1 MFHDLSVLMSTL
13 QSLGTTNL
21 ALLIVGLALL
31 TVWKALGKRVK

>member
-31 TVWKALGKRVK
+31 TVWKALGKRGK